1 MLIAQVPDG
10 HVAQPE
16 RPTVATHAG
25 TVAPAWVEIEAGG
38 ERDHYTGDG
47 NGVVIPILIKLGLA
61 PRWQLEF
68 GTPLTQPPGG
78 SVGIGDL
85 SAALKWRLSD
95 HLGPLG
101 RFAIQGAIK
110 APTGSENDGR
120 GTGTT
125 DGSVLIISSHS
136 FGAVG
141 LDLNLGYTRRSGD
154 GTAAPKDACFW
165 TAATGFPLS
174 GKLGGTAELYGYPGT
189 SGPAGSD
196 AIVATLFGLTYGAE
210 PWLVFD
216 AGAIVK
222 IEGPQPFG
230 LFAGLTWNLGRL

>member
-1 MLIAQVPDG
+1 MPDA

-25 TVAPAWVEIEAGG
+25 TVAPGWLEIEAGG
-38 ERDHYTGDG
+38 ERDHFSDGGG
-47 NGVVIPILIKLGLA
+47 NGIAIPVVIKLGLA
-61 PRWQLEF
+61 PRWQIEF
-68 GTPLTQPPGG
+68 GTPLNQPPGG
-78 SVGIGDL
+78 SVGIGDV
-85 SAALKWRLSD
+85 SASLKWRLND

-101 RFAIQGAIK
+101 RFAVQGTLK
-110 APTGSENDGR
+110 APTGSDVAGR

-125 DGSVLIISSHS
+125 DGSLLLISSHS
-136 FGAVG
+136 IGQAS

-154 GTAAPKDACFW
+154 GSAAPKDAILW

-174 GKLGGTAELYGYPGT
+174 GNLGGTVELYGL
-189 SGPAGSD
+189 PAVDGSD
-196 AIVATLFGLTYGAE
+196 NVIATLFGFTYGAE

-222 IEGPQPFG
+222 IDGPQPFG
-230 LFAGLTWNLGRL
+230 LFAGMTWNIGRL